1 VRRILTATA
10 ALLAVGLVLTGCS
23 LPARFLAGLHPTA
36 RYYEQ
41 TVDWEDCDN
50 GMECAYVSA
59 PLDWDDIRA
68 GDTELALVKH
78 PATGTKRG
86 SLLVDPGGPGG
97 SGGDLVYYGVEDVAT
112 ADILKHFDI
121 IGVDPRG
128 VGQSSPVTC
137 YSDEKLDDFLY
148 GITPGKVGSEEWL
161 AAKTDSAEKFAS
173 ACEKQSGALLGH
185 IDAVSVARDLD
196 LERSLVGDAKLNYLG
211 YSYGTYLGTLYAG
224 LFPKRVG
231 RMVLDG
237 ATNPWY
243 FPDDD
248 EESDDDE
255 GSFIDASQEEGF
267 EHELTQFLA
276 ACIADQT
283 AAVGDASCAFQG
295 TPASALTEVSS
306 LLDTV
311 DAKPI
316 AAPDG
321 RMLGSSTLAGAII
334 ADLYDT
340 TQWPDLN
347 DLFARVRQ
355 GDASTAFAASDAYN
369 SRADDGTYY
378 DNSTV
383 ANLAIGC
390 LENGAD
396 DDPDSMREVAEE
408 LEKAA
413 PILGKYDAYG
423 DILCGQWP
431 YGPVDFPD
439 VVHAPGAAPILI
451 VGTVGDPATPYAD
464 AQSLAK
470 QLDSGVLLTFN
481 GDGHTAYN
489 KGNSCI
495 DGAVDRYLLTGKAP
509 KSGTSCS

>member
-1 VRRILTATA
+1 
-10 ALLAVGLVLTGCS
+10 
-23 LPARFLAGLHPTA
+23 
-36 RYYEQ
+36 
-41 TVDWEDCDN
+41 
-50 GMECAYVSA
+50 MECASVTA
-59 PLDWDDIRA
+59 PLDWDDLRA
-68 GDTELALVKH
+68 GDTELAVVKH
-78 PATGTKRG
+78 PATGAKRG

-97 SGGDLVYYGVEDVAT
+97 WGGDLVYYGVEDVAT
-112 ADILKHFDI
+112 PDILEHFDI

-128 VGQSSPVTC
+128 VGESSPVTC
-137 YSDEKLDDFLY
+137 YSDEKLDEFLY
-148 GITPGKVGSEEWL
+148 GITPGEVGSEEWL

-173 ACEKQSGALLGH
+173 ACERQSGALLGH
-185 IDAVSVARDLD
+185 IDSVSVARDLD
-196 LERSLVGDAKLNYLG
+196 LERALVGDKKLNYLG

-243 FPDDD
+243 LPEDDGTDDD
-248 EESDDDE
+248 ALVDT
-255 GSFIDASQEEGF
+255 AQEEGF
-267 EHELTQFLA
+267 EHELKQYFA
-276 ACIADQT
+276 ACLAGQKV
-283 AAVGDASCAFQG
+283 AVGEATCAFQG
-295 TPASALTEVSS
+295 TPASALNDVAA
-306 LLDTV
+306 LLDAVETQ
-311 DAKPI
+311 PI
-316 AAPDG
+316 ASPDG

-347 DLFARVRQ
+347 ELFARVRQ
-355 GDASTAFAASDAYN
+355 GDASTAFAASDSYN

-390 LENGAD
+390 LEYGAD
-396 DDPDSMREVAEE
+396 DDPESMREVADE

-495 DGAVDRYLLTGKAP
+495 DEAVDRYLLTGKAP
-509 KSGTSCS
+509 LSGTSCS